1 MGPNAQTQRANGKIS
16 VFISSKPK
24 VPAEARIL
32 IVSDDDCLTERVNI
46 VLKEAG
52 FISECAE
59 SITSGCE
66 AAKSGRFQVIISAP
80 TLGDGS
86 WRRLVDIARHYDLGF
101 VVVLLASTFD
111 LKEWDEA
118 LEDGAFDVLDVLHEL
133 PKVAEATKR
142 ALWAAYLNGA
152 GPAPGVANPP
162 KAA

>member
-1 MGPNAQTQRANGKIS
+1 
-16 VFISSKPK
+16 
-24 VPAEARIL
+24 
-32 IVSDDDCLTERVNI
+32 
-46 VLKEAG
+46 
-52 FISECAE
+52 
-59 SITSGCE
+59 
-66 AAKSGRFQVIISAP
+66 
-80 TLGDGS
+80 
-86 WRRLVDIARHYDLGF
+86 LVDIARHYDLGF